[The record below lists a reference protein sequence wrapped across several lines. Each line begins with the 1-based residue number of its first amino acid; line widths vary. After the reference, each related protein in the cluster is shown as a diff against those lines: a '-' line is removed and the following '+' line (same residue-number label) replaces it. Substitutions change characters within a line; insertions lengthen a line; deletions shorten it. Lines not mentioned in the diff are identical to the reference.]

1 MMVDDPK
8 SLDSYDNMNQCTKT
22 NNNIGHKNDDVDQS
36 LSKLS
41 EDESRKKIL
50 ESYEKAGV
58 DLPLVSLE
66 TILDRKISEDDARQ
80 SGAPR
85 FRKFLNKASSAVANR
100 ALNSKSDVDEVP
112 DDEPP
117 VLTSSS
123 YTSNSNI
130 QYETPGVD
138 PVQREEV
145 HEIPQTP
152 ERALNDRN
160 STEGTSDVIPPT
172 PESLKNYCH
181 PTFDFCCPNTS
192 TNSSPAKSAASD
204 KYVISNLQLAE
215 GFDDEHESLN
225 TRDVPALMDVENSF
239 LEGSCTT
246 EKVEQIEPFSKG
258 GNKGIMSIFRGS
270 RRFRYAIIVC
280 CLLHVVLVGLI
291 FSFVTNADNESYE
304 TGSTSSA
311 ISQDQTATIPSSS
324 SIAADLVTSETLYH
338 DPDLDK
344 SPSPFVGETTVS
356 SAINITTAPSVTTTE
371 EEVDFEEEP
380 KEQNTAIAVVEEA
393 KPVVIPDTSP
403 VSCVN
408 SLEVSMNCVGE
419 GSELLVY
426 FESCTPRLGDWV
438 AMYESSANPEFL
450 LDSESVGWL
459 YTCGDR
465 FCEEAVEKE
474 VLPFSRATGRAGIGT
489 FRVHL
494 IREGEGPLFS
504 SIASS
509 PEFQIVADADT
520 SCLSKQF
527 QK

>member
-1 MMVDDPK
+1 MTLEDPRR
-8 SLDSYDNMNQCTKT
+8 LDSNDKMKQSTKT
-22 NNNIGHKNDDVDQS
+22 NNTCHKNNDVDQS
-36 LSKLS
+36 RSKLS
-41 EDESRKKIL
+41 EDDSRKMIL
-50 ESYEKAGV
+50 ESYERAGV

-100 ALNSKSDVDEVP
+100 ALNSNSDFDEVP

-130 QYETPGVD
+130 QDETPGEE
-138 PVQREEV
+138 PVQRD
-145 HEIPQTP
+145 EIPESPQTP
-152 ERALNDRN
+152 ERALNESN
-160 STEGTSDVIPPT
+160 TTKGATDVIPPT
-172 PESLKNYCH
+172 PESYKNYCH
-181 PTFDFCCPNTS
+181 PTFDFCCPNTP
-192 TNSSPAKSAASD
+192 TTSSPAKSAASD
-204 KYVISNLQLAE
+204 KYVMSNLQLAE
-215 GFDDEHESLN
+215 GFDDEHESVN
-225 TRDVPALMDVENSF
+225 TRDVPALMDVEGSV
-239 LEGSCTT
+239 LEGSYTT
-246 EKVEQIEPFSKG
+246 EKVERCDPISKG
-258 GNKGIMSIFRGS
+258 GNTGIMSIFRGS
-270 RRFRYAIIVC
+270 RRFRFAIMVC

-291 FSFVTNADNESYE
+291 ISFVTNADNESYDI
-304 TGSTSSA
+304 GSTSST
-311 ISQDQTATIPSSS
+311 IPQDQTAPIPSSIS
-324 SIAADLVTSETLYH
+324 PATDPVTSETLYP

-344 SPSPFVGETTVS
+344 SPSSVVGETTVS
-356 SAINITTAPSVTTTE
+356 NAVNITAAPSVMMTE
-371 EEVDFEEEP
+371 ERVDFEEEP
-380 KEQNTAIAVVEEA
+380 KEQNITIAVGEEDQ
-393 KPVVIPDTSP
+393 PLVPPDTSP

-408 SLEVSMNCVGE
+408 SLELSTNCVGE

-465 FCEEAVEKE
+465 FCQEAVEKE
-474 VLPFSRATGRAGIGT
+474 VLSFTRATGRVGIGT
-489 FRVHL
+489 YRVHL
-494 IREGEGPLFS
+494 IREGEGPLFP

-520 SCLSKQF
+520 SC
-527 QK
+527 